1 MPFFDV
7 AVMPVPTHRK
17 DAHVAHAARV
27 AALFRD
33 HGATA
38 VKDGWGAEVPD
49 GKLTD
54 FRKAVALEED
64 ETVAVG
70 WIIWPDRATR
80 DAGWEALMKDPRMA
94 DMAPVFDGKRMIY
107 AGFEDIGQA

>member
-7 AVMPVPTHRK
+7 TVMPVPADQK
-17 DAHVAHAARV
+17 DAHVAHANRV

-33 HGATA
+33 HGAIA
-38 VKDGWGAEVPD
+38 VTDCWGAEVPD

-54 FRKAVALEED
+54 FNKAVALQD
-64 ETVAVG
+64 GETVAVG
-70 WIIWPDRATR
+70 WITWPDKATR
-80 DAGWEALMKDPRMA
+80 DAGWAALMQDARMV

-107 AGFEDIGQA
+107 AGFEGVAAN